1 MRLRAAAIA
10 VPSFAVLL
18 AVSSCSAI
26 PEDWRTPAF
35 LETDRQEID
44 DRLPEVSGEFGTEP
58 EVDFS
63 GKAPPQEQ
71 VSGVVEKG
79 DGENDLIRGGDIV
92 QADVV
97 EYQWTAE
104 GKAEQTQS
112 TYEADAPIL
121 LNLGQL
127 QENLTESLVNQPV
140 GTRVVYAFPPQDPEQ
155 AQQQGQ
161 PSPEP
166 GSSVSVLDIRKRY
179 GEAEVVPGQQDSEG
193 GDGLPTVEQSGHD
206 QPDITV
212 PEDTD
217 PPAEMRT
224 EALIQGDGPEVEAGQ
239 QLVVQYTGVQWN
251 NGEEFD
257 STWSREGA
265 EGVPATFLIGDG
277 QVIEGWDEG
286 LVGANVGSRMLLV
299 VPPDLAYGDSAAQ
312 QGAPEGTLVF
322 VIDILDAV
330 NSAPQEEQGDGS
342 GEGSGEGSGDGSGS
356 GDGGGSDDG

>member
-1 MRLRAAAIA
+1 M
-10 VPSFAVLL
+10 LL

-44 DRLPEVSGEFGTEP
+44 DRLPEVSGEFGSEP
-58 EVDFS
+58 KVDFS

-79 DGENDLIRGGDIV
+79 DGENDLIRDSDIV
-92 QADVV
+92 KADVV

-104 GKAEQTQS
+104 GKAKQTQS

-127 QENLTESLVNQPV
+127 QEDLSSSLVNQPV
-140 GTRVVYAFPPQDPEQ
+140 GTRVVYAFPPQDPQQ
-155 AQQQGQ
+155 AQQMGQ

-179 GEAEVVPGQQDSEG
+179 GESEVVPGEQTSNGG
-193 GDGLPTVEQSGHD
+193 GDLPTVKQPGHD
-206 QPDITV
+206 QPDITI

-217 PPAEMRT
+217 PPGKMRT
-224 EALIQGDGPEVEAGQ
+224 EALIEGEGPEVEAGQ
-239 QLVVQYTGVQWN
+239 QLVVQYTGVQWK
-251 NGEEFD
+251 NGEVFD
-257 STWSREGA
+257 ATWTRQGS

-286 LVGANVGSRMLLV
+286 LVGQNVGSRMLLV
-299 VPPDLAYGDSAAQ
+299 VPPEKAYGDSAAQ

-322 VIDILDAV
+322 VVDILDAV
-330 NSAPQEEQGDGS
+330 NSAPPEEQEGGGS
-342 GEGSGEGSGDGSGS
+342 GGGS
-356 GDGGGSDDG
+356 GDGGGSGGGSGDGGGSGGGS

>member
-10 VPSFAVLL
+10 APCFAVLL

-35 LETDRQEID
+35 LKTGQEEVD
-44 DRLPEVSGEFGTEP
+44 DRLPEVSGKFGTEP

-79 DGENDLIRGGDIV
+79 DGD
-92 QADVV
+92 
-97 EYQWTAE
+97 QWTAK
-104 GKAEQTQS
+104 GKAEKTQS

-127 QENLTESLVNQPV
+127 QEDLTESLVNQPV
-140 GTRVVYAFPPQDPEQ
+140 GSRVLYAFPPQDPEQ
-155 AQQQGQ
+155 AQQMGQ

-166 GSSVSVLDIRKRY
+166 GSSVSVLDLHERY
-179 GEAEVVPGQQDSEG
+179 GESEVVAGEQSSDGG
-193 GDGLPTVEQSGHD
+193 GDLPTVKQNGHD
-206 QPDITV
+206 RPDITV

-217 PPAEMRT
+217 PPGELKT
-224 EALIQGDGPEVEAGQ
+224 EALIEGEGPEVKAGQ
-239 QLVVQYTGVQWN
+239 QLVVQYTGVQWK

-257 STWSREGA
+257 STWNRQGS
-265 EGVPATFLIGDG
+265 EGVPATFIIGDG
-277 QVIEGWDEG
+277 QVIKGWDEG
-286 LVGANVGSRMLLV
+286 LVGQDVGSRMLLV
-299 VPPDLAYGDSAAQ
+299 VPPDKAYGDSAGQ

-322 VIDILDAV
+322 VVDILDAV
-330 NSAPQEEQGDGS
+330 NSAPPEEQGGGS
-342 GEGSGEGSGDGSGS
+342 
-356 GDGGGSDDG
+356 GGGSGGGGSGGGGGGS